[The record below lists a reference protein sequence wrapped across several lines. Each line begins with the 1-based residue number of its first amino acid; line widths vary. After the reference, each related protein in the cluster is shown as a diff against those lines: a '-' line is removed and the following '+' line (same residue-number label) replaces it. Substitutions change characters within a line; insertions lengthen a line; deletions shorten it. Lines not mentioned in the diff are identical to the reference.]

1 MKKGKRSLSSVIN
14 AWFLIRRAFQLN
26 PRGVL
31 IKIPLIVLQ
40 VVLKFIPLLFVREIL
55 NKIQLHT
62 DMRLIWYLVGA
73 YGFCTLFFSLLKE
86 WFVNLDNRQNEHTS
100 RIMSIDITERI
111 VKLPYSEV
119 EAPQTRTLLQMIG
132 ENMGVSDLLILV
144 SDIIMQ
150 SITLGGLI
158 GIICVLHPV
167 ILGLILLVLFIRSVV
182 KKLTRELWNKWRIP
196 INDRYRKVNY
206 LLTVLQD
213 VAYGKEIRIN
223 GLQGWMSQKW
233 SQSEEEYI
241 NIMGNYNKQ
250 LQKRN
255 IFVEA
260 SLVVQELLIY
270 LLLAYRTFFHGMLI
284 GDFSLYI
291 SGISSFS
298 SAFSSIIDASSNIL
312 KAGDFFALYREL
324 LEKDV
329 NETNVRD
336 IQIPSEITIKF
347 DHVSFHYP
355 SNEKII
361 LDDICLELKT
371 GKSLSIIGMN
381 GAGKTTIVKLLCR
394 LYKPSS
400 GVIYLNGIDIFSI
413 PLAVYKKIL
422 GVVFQDYKLFAF
434 SVAENISL
442 SPESDS
448 NNLYAVLGKCGL
460 GEKIKQLP
468 AGLNTSIGKIIDNNG
483 VNFSGG
489 ESQRIELCRVLYK
502 DPAIVI
508 LDEPT
513 ASLDPVNEYE
523 LYKMMYEYTKDK
535 CSIFISHRLASTRFT
550 DEIVVIENGKIAE
563 HGTFDELIKI
573 EYGIFKEMLDRQ
585 SSVYLRSNE
594 KET

>member
-1 MKKGKRSLSSVIN
+1 M
-14 AWFLIRRAFQLN
+14 
-26 PRGVL
+26 
-31 IKIPLIVLQ
+31 
-40 VVLKFIPLLFVREIL
+40 
-55 NKIQLHT
+55 
-62 DMRLIWYLVGA
+62 
-73 YGFCTLFFSLLKE
+73 
-86 WFVNLDNRQNEHTS
+86 
-100 RIMSIDITERI
+100 
-111 VKLPYSEV
+111 
-119 EAPQTRTLLQMIG
+119 
-132 ENMGVSDLLILV
+132 
-144 SDIIMQ
+144 
-150 SITLGGLI
+150 
-158 GIICVLHPV
+158 
-167 ILGLILLVLFIRSVV
+167 
-182 KKLTRELWNKWRIP
+182 
-196 INDRYRKVNY
+196 
-206 LLTVLQD
+206 
-213 VAYGKEIRIN
+213 
-223 GLQGWMSQKW
+223 
-233 SQSEEEYI
+233 
-241 NIMGNYNKQ
+241 
-250 LQKRN
+250 
-255 IFVEA
+255 
-260 SLVVQELLIY
+260 
-270 LLLAYRTFFHGMLI
+270 
-284 GDFSLYI
+284 
-291 SGISSFS
+291 
-298 SAFSSIIDASSNIL
+298 
-312 KAGDFFALYREL
+312 
-324 LEKDV
+324 
-329 NETNVRD
+329 
-336 IQIPSEITIKF
+336 
-347 DHVSFHYP
+347 
-355 SNEKII
+355 
-361 LDDICLELKT
+361 DDICLELKT
-371 GKSLSIIGMN
+371 GKSLSIVGVN

-413 PLAVYKKIL
+413 PPAVYQKIL

-573 EYGIFKEMLDRQ
+573 ECGIFKEMFDRQ